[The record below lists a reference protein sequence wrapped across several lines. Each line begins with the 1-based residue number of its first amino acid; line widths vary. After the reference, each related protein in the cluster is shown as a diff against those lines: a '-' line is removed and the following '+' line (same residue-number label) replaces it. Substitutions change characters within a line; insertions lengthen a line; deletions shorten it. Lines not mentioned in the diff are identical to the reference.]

1 MLTNLEICLIIILDN
16 ILSFYYNHS
25 NGDKLMKA
33 KRSILK
39 TLAVASITFF
49 TATTSFAHSTHDH
62 STVPF
67 KWQFSKKLYSKVER
81 NLNGTKPTGVIGL
94 NPFEQKKFNH
104 YGIKVGNKFSGIVRN
119 IDVIFERTSAGI
131 KVVGA
136 SIHDTSSNNKF
147 LPLAKD
153 SNVSKIS
160 MKKTSHAGHAHKRI
174 HVKWSFGDS
183 TNSKIVKH
191 LYKNN
196 EKLSIGLTH
205 LEQNLL
211 SEYGIE
217 CGNKFELSISG
228 NSFLV
233 EKTSGGLNILNHI
246 ENMNLVKADISKNK
260 AKENI

>member
-1 MLTNLEICLIIILDN
+1 MVKN
-16 ILSFYYNHS
+16 
-25 NGDKLMKA
+25 
-33 KRSILK
+33 
-39 TLAVASITFF
+39 
-49 TATTSFAHSTHDH
+49 
-62 STVPF
+62 
-67 KWQFSKKLYSKVER
+67 
-81 NLNGTKPTGVIGL
+81 
-94 NPFEQKKFNH
+94 
-104 YGIKVGNKFSGIVRN
+104 
-119 IDVIFERTSAGI
+119 
-131 KVVGA
+131 
-136 SIHDTSSNNKF
+136 
-147 LPLAKD
+147 

-160 MKKTSHAGHAHKRI
+160 MKKHFHSGHAHKRI
-174 HVKWSFGDS
+174 HVKWSFGDT

>member
-1 MLTNLEICLIIILDN
+1 MLTKLEVCLIIILDN
-16 ILSFYYNHS
+16 ILSFYYNHF

-33 KRSILK
+33 KTSILK
-39 TLAVASITFF
+39 TLAVASITFM
-49 TATTSFAHSTHDH
+49 TATISFAHSTHDH

-131 KVVGA
+131 KVVDA
-136 SIHDTSSNNKF
+136 SIYDTSANKNF
-147 LPLAKD
+147 MPLVKD
-153 SNVSKIS
+153 SNISKVS
-160 MKKTSHAGHAHKRI
+160 MKNTFHPGHAHKRI
-174 HVKWSFGDS
+174 HVKWSFGNT

-196 EKLSIGLTH
+196 ETLSIGLTH
-205 LEQNLL
+205 LEQHLL

-233 EKTSGGLNILNHI
+233 EKTSGGLIILNHI
-246 ENMNLVKADISKNK
+246 ENINLAKKDASKNK
-260 AKENI
+260 VEKNI